1 MATSAANAQRTR
13 PDEIQVMVVG
23 FDHLNQLYNKQP
35 SSDVFSAKKQA
46 ELAKLRARLKQFRP
60 DAILLEAEPKEQP
73 EIDSLYAL
81 YRSGQLQ
88 LSALPTGRSE
98 RYQVGFAL
106 AKELD
111 LPAPQ
116 GVDYYAATSQ
126 NLLAT
131 GDNIEA
137 FKQGLLKLQTTSRPL
152 KRLVQHDSLS
162 VYDYIALANTPTMV
176 SLIHRVQFNT
186 PALVTNGAFSA
197 TGTNTN
203 DLGKVDLAYVGAH
216 YITLFYNRN
225 LKIYSNILRA
235 QQKTQ
240 ARRVLV
246 MLGLAHVGVQEELLA
261 ANPDYQVVHATK
273 YLKTNQTKL
282 LQPKQ

>member
-1 MATSAANAQRTR
+1 M
-13 PDEIQVMVVG
+13 
-23 FDHLNQLYNKQP
+23 
-35 SSDVFSAKKQA
+35 
-46 ELAKLRARLKQFRP
+46 RARLKQFRP

-81 YRSGQLQ
+81 YRSGQLH

-106 AKELD
+106 AKELN

-131 GDNIEA
+131 GDNIDA

-186 PALVTNGAFSA
+186 PALVTNGAFFA

-203 DLGKVDLAYVGAH
+203 DLGKVDSAYVGAH

-246 MLGLAHVGVQEELLA
+246 MLGLAHVGVQEELVA